1 MKNKFEKLGTIL
13 NKQAQHA
20 ITAGQNYDDLP
31 DGGKTDTDTEICT
44 RTVWG
49 LTYVGMFPVPIRKI
63 EGYEC

>member
-20 ITAGQNYDDLP
+20 ITAGQDYNDLP
-31 DGGKTDTDTEICT
+31 DGSKTDPEICT

-49 LTYVGMFPVPIRKI
+49 LTHVGMFPVPIRKI